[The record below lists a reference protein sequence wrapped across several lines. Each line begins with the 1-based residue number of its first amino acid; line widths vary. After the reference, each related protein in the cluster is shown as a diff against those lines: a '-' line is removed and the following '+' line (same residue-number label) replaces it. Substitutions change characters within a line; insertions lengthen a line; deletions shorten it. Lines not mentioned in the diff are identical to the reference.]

1 MEKQKGFSLVEVLVS
16 LLLITSTSALLLR
29 QQWQLSQLFNQLL
42 ISTQDLIQRDNDYET
57 SFQHTLK

>member
-57 SFQHTLK
+57 SSQHTLK

>member
-29 QQWQLSQLFNQLL
+29 QQCQLSQLFNQLL